1 MTMKTQNKMK
11 ELFSTKL
18 SELMNL
24 VNVYDDLAEKRYCEI
39 KLKIDL
45 KEIKNLSELELFQVM
60 VDTFSTTTLE
70 LYFQDMLTVRN
81 DRTNRKVINIFN
93 TLIGGRWA
101 ELKENL

>member
-1 MTMKTQNKMK
+1 MTKKTQNKMK

-18 SELMNL
+18 SEVMNL
-24 VNVYDDLAEKRYCEI
+24 VNVYDDLTEKPYSEI

-45 KEIKNLSELELFQVM
+45 KEIKNLNELELFEIM

-70 LYFQDMLTVRN
+70 LYFQDMLTVSN
-81 DRTNRKVINIFN
+81 DRTNRKIVSILAM
-93 TLIGGRWA
+93 LIGGRWA